1 MSNLWGQSYEPQC
14 NLQEGNVWEK
24 FCGTKTVSL
33 VKKEQVLVKVYWR
46 IQVNSSI
53 SFGANHEENFGG
65 LGLRDN
71 SLYAQTTIVDLN
83 KKTIK
88 SQANAQLQFTSVSK
102 SVNHLP
108 VKLLA
113 DVDYNL
119 QLRAHH
125 NHISGKFNH
134 KIFVLNFIS
143 CSAVSLYSMAAVP
156 QIMKHFDHFQIR
168 RTSVAVT

>member
-14 NLQEGNVWEK
+14 NLQEANVWEQ

-33 VKKEQVLVKVYWR
+33 VKKEQVLIKVYWR

-83 KKTIK
+83 
-88 SQANAQLQFTSVSK
+88 
-102 SVNHLP
+102 
-108 VKLLA
+108 
-113 DVDYNL
+113 
-119 QLRAHH
+119 
-125 NHISGKFNH
+125 
-134 KIFVLNFIS
+134 
-143 CSAVSLYSMAAVP
+143 
-156 QIMKHFDHFQIR
+156 
-168 RTSVAVT
+168 